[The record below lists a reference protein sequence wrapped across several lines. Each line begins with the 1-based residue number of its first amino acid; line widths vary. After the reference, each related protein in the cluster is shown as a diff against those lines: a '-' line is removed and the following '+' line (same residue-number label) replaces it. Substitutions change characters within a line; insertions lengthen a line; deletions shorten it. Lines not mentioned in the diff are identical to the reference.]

1 MNPTCLQC
9 DPSQQPNAPSRNSSA
24 TIIVR
29 KVACYWSSWP
39 VLQELL
45 LGDTT
50 NLENRAQ
57 GPMPSI
63 HLFQRQPV
71 ELEEIEGIPTPEA
84 TGSLVPLALW
94 PSMAT
99 PLLSH

>member
-1 MNPTCLQC
+1 M
-9 DPSQQPNAPSRNSSA
+9 
-24 TIIVR
+24 R
-29 KVACYWSSWP
+29 KVAHYWLP
-39 VLQELL
+39 RPALQALL
-45 LGDTT
+45 LEDTA
-50 NLENRAQ
+50 NLENCAQ
-57 GPMPSI
+57 GPIPSN